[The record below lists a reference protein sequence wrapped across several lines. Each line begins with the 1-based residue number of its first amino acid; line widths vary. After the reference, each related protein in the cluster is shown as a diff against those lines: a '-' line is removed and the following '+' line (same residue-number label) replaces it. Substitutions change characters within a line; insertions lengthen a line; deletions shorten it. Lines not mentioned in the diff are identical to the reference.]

1 MSVETKLPHSN
12 QPMSLSKMLLV
23 PSNGG
28 TLTATSPVSVSTN
41 TVVIDTSPEVAG
53 RDILFRAML
62 KDDEPV
68 MIPQEYL
75 TECIDADASVPALA
89 AAVTGAGSR
98 RAYDAV
104 LDRHFV
110 VTPNTSP
117 PVDSTTRHANLQRV
131 YGYSDSDR
139 NYLVLEDF
147 SKGTLATFLK
157 TAKGRV
163 QLNAQR
169 RITIMLNVAQV
180 LNLQKQFAISSY
192 NIGIDNNL
200 NPKVMR
206 HAAATDNNSGG
217 DNEMEAF
224 GILMMELLTG
234 SLQND
239 GSDDRRLGDFVQR
252 YTIKGHL
259 IEDDLDPYVR
269 ESWTFNI
276 LSQLVELAL
285 NCVHPEQQK
294 PTPQTLV
301 ETLSLIS
308 SRMRVVD
315 NYDYY

>member
-28 TLTATSPVSVSTN
+28 TLTSTVSVTGSPS
-41 TVVIDTSPEVAG
+41 TVVIDNSPEVAG

-75 TECIDADASVPALA
+75 TECLDADVNVPAPA
-89 AAVTGAGSR
+89 SGAVVGGAAGSK

-110 VTPNTSP
+110 VAPNTCP

-131 YGYSDSDR
+131 YGYSDSDQS
-139 NYLVLEDF
+139 YLVLEDF

-169 RITIMLNVAQV
+169 RITIMFNVAQV
-180 LNLQKQFAISSY
+180 LNLQKQFAISSH

-206 HAAATDNNSGG
+206 LAATDNSC
-217 DNEMEAF
+217 DNEIEAF

-252 YTIKGHL
+252 YTTKGHL

-294 PTPQTLV
+294 PTPQALV
-301 ETLSLIS
+301 DTLSLIS

>member
-131 YGYSDSDR
+131 YVYSDSDR

-294 PTPQTLV
+294 PTPQALV

>member
-1 MSVETKLPHSN
+1 
-12 QPMSLSKMLLV
+12 MLLV

-41 TVVIDTSPEVAG
+41 TVVIDTSPEVVG

-110 VTPNTSP
+110 VTLNTSP

-206 HAAATDNNSGG
+206 HAAATDNNRGG

-285 NCVHPEQQK
+285 N
-294 PTPQTLV
+294 
-301 ETLSLIS
+301 
-308 SRMRVVD
+308 
-315 NYDYY
+315 